1 MPHIHVLVRNAPQM
15 LRDILEQVIAGEPDM
30 DLIPE
35 PLQPTL
41 LSDVRPSSDVVVVDA
56 SDGDAAERGRAL
68 LLEWPLSRVLLIRAR
83 GQNVSMYELVP
94 QGRDLGE
101 LSPRQL
107 VEAIRSAVH
116 RERTPWTP

>member
-15 LRDILEQVIAGEPDM
+15 LRDILEQVISGEPDM
-30 DLIPE
+30 DVIPE
-35 PLQPTL
+35 PARP
-41 LSDVRPSSDVVVVDA
+41 DVRSSSDLVVVDA
-56 SDGDAAERGRAL
+56 GDDDAAERGREL
-68 LLEWPLSRVLLIRAR
+68 LREWPLSRVLLIRAR

-116 RERTPWTP
+116 RERTPATR